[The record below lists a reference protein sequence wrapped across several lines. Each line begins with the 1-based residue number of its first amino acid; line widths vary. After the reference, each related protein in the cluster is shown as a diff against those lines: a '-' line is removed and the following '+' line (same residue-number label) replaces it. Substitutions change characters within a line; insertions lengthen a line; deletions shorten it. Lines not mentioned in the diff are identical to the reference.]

1 MKVLKL
7 SASGVPQSWITLQEA
22 VTHYAA
28 GDVRW
33 EAGTHVACF
42 RGGHN
47 AATGLQS
54 RIDVASIIGTRG
66 KPEQELEFAER
77 MFTARSVFSF
87 MLLCPALDNHTL
99 SRAMESGIARVIDI
113 DSGEQNIRTHIM
125 TAANRDQNRRN
136 ATQKIASY
144 DSKVVA
150 CYSPKGGV
158 GKTTLAVNL
167 AFALATMN
175 KKIAL
180 IDLNLQFGEV
190 GVFLDITK
198 GDTIADMVEE
208 HSFELSTIKC
218 YLIRHQSGIQ
228 VMLSSSSPEYADL
241 IRPEHIDSILSA
253 LRTEFDYVIVDMGV
267 TLNDCA
273 IAALET
279 ADTILLVVNEDIAA
293 LHDAKR
299 SMKVLEALNQQD
311 KVKLVVN
318 KEGISSIKVKTISGL
333 LDLTPSLVIPYDL
346 KSAMVAV
353 NRGIPM
359 LSCAPN
365 SKASKEIREFA
376 RRMIRKV

>member
-1 MKVLKL
+1 MANNTNDIRIMLASFSADDRKLISALLTDESLRIVSSFRPDGDGLKKASSQPADVLL
-7 SASGVPQSWITLQEA
+7 
-22 VTHYAA
+22 
-28 GDVRW
+28 
-33 EAGTHVACF
+33 
-42 RGGHN
+42 
-47 AATGLQS
+47 
-54 RIDVASIIGTRG
+54 IGTRG
-66 KPEQELEFAER
+66 RPEHELEFAER
-77 MFTARSVFSF
+77 MFTVRSDITIL
-87 MLLCPALDNHTL
+87 LLCPALDNKTL
-99 SRAMESGIARVIDI
+99 NRAMESGIARVIDI
-113 DSGEQNIRTHIM
+113 DSGEQNIRTHII
-125 TAANRDQNRRN
+125 TAANRDQNRRT

-167 AFALATMN
+167 AYALATMN

-241 IRPEHIDSILSA
+241 IRPEHIDSILSV
-253 LRTEFDYVIVDMGV
+253 LRTEFDYVILDMGV

-279 ADTILLVVNEDIAA
+279 SDTILLVVTEDIAA

-299 SMKVLEALNQQD
+299 SMKVLEVLNLQD
-311 KVKLVVN
+311 KAKLVVN
-318 KEGISSIKVKTISGL
+318 KEGLSTISVKTIAGL
-333 LDLTPSLVIPYDL
+333 LDASPVLVIPFDL
-346 KSAMVAV
+346 KSAMTAV

-365 SKASKEIREFA
+365 SKASKEIAAFA
-376 RRMIRKV
+376 RKMIRRTLS

>member
-1 MKVLKL
+1 MANYTNDIRIMLAAFSADDRRTISALLTDEALRIVSSFRPDGDGLKKAASQPADVLL
-7 SASGVPQSWITLQEA
+7 
-22 VTHYAA
+22 
-28 GDVRW
+28 
-33 EAGTHVACF
+33 
-42 RGGHN
+42 
-47 AATGLQS
+47 
-54 RIDVASIIGTRG
+54 IGTSG
-66 KPEQELEFAER
+66 KPKQELEFAER
-77 MFTARSVFSF
+77 MFTVRSDITIL
-87 MLLCPALDNHTL
+87 LLCPTLDNETL
-99 SRAMESGIARVIDI
+99 SSAMESGIARVIDI
-113 DSGEQNIRTHIM
+113 NSDEKNIRTHIV
-125 TAANRDQNRRN
+125 TAANRDQNRRKN
-136 ATQKIASY
+136 PQKIASY

-167 AFALATMN
+167 AYALSTMN

-190 GVFLDITK
+190 GVYLDITK

-208 HSFELSTIKC
+208 HSFELTTIKC

-228 VMLSSSSPEYADL
+228 VMLSSSSPEFADL
-241 IRPEHIDSILSA
+241 IRPEHIDAILSG
-253 LRTEFDYVIVDMGV
+253 LRTEFDYVILDMGV

-273 IAALET
+273 IAALEM
-279 ADTILLVVNEDIAA
+279 ADSILLLVDEDIAA

-318 KEGISSIKVKTISGL
+318 KEGISSIKVKTISNL
-333 LDLTPSLVIPYDL
+333 LDLTPTLVISYDL

-359 LSCAPN
+359 LHCAPN

-376 RRMIRKV
+376 RRMIRGV